1 MEKKYYV
8 GDKVKLLSFDY
19 IKKNFKYKEAT
30 IFNIGYFGK
39 STDCWISSQMI
50 DLLGKEYYIC
60 GIETD
65 IQEPSYPTYRLSE
78 KKGGSTLHWVFKKD
92 FFTNTSTNNLLD
104 IE

>member
-1 MEKKYYV
+1 MEREYHI
-8 GDKVKLLSFDY
+8 GDKVKLVSFNY
-19 IKKNFKYKEAT
+19 VKKNFKHKDSG
-30 IFNIGYFGK
+30 FNIGYFGK
-39 STDCWISSQMI
+39 STDCWISRQMI

-60 GIETD
+60 GIEKD

-78 KKGGSTLHWVFKKD
+78 KKGGSTLHYVFKKD